1 MSGHGRKPT
10 RLREQS
16 IVALITQPT
25 VELAARQAGVS
36 YSTLNRW
43 IRDEQFAAEVKAAR
57 NELLQSAIDRLKSS
71 ALEGVNVLIAIASNV
86 ASSESARV
94 AAAKAL
100 IDYALR
106 VAAIE
111 DLAARIED
119 LERKANE
126 EFEGSE
132 HTLAEVAENHWSST
146 CEIHDA

>member
-1 MSGHGRKPT
+1 MAELDRKK
-10 RLREQS
+10 RLREQA
-16 IVALITQPT
+16 ITALITQPSVAAASQQCGMSERT
-25 VELAARQAGVS
+25 LA
-36 YSTLNRW
+36 RW
-43 IRDEQFAAEVKAAR
+43 GKDESFAAEMKAKR
-57 NELLQSAIDRLKSS
+57 DELLQSAIDRLKSS
-71 ALEGVNVLIAIASNV
+71 ALEGGNVLIAIASNV

-126 EFEGSE
+126 GFEGSE
-132 HTLAEVAENHWSST
+132 HALAEVTENHWSSA
-146 CEIHDA
+146 CEIQDA